1 MPFVIVTR
9 FLYNRYGVKFFE
21 NMKLYA
27 FLDKKPVIFDTEDIA
42 EMFASVDNLTITLKD
57 GYDYDCDYHVSMF
70 PELLLDY
77 DLENAIEI
85 KTKGRD
91 VFTGNSEM
99 FELLKKL
106 REE

>member
-1 MPFVIVTR
+1 
-9 FLYNRYGVKFFE
+9 
-21 NMKLYA
+21 MKLYA

-42 EMFASVDNLTITLKD
+42 EMFASGNNLIITLKD
-57 GYDYDCDYHVSMF
+57 GYDYDCEYHVSVF

-77 DLENAIEI
+77 DLENATEI
-85 KTKGRD
+85 KMTGRD

>member
-1 MPFVIVTR
+1 
-9 FLYNRYGVKFFE
+9 
-21 NMKLYA
+21 MKLYA

-42 EMFASVDNLTITLKD
+42 EMFAGVDNFTITLKD